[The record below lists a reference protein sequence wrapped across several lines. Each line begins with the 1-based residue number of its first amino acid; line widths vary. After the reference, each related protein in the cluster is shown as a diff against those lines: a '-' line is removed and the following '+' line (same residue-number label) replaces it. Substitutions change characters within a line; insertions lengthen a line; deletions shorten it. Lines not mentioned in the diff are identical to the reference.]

1 MSQNDANYRDVM
13 PRVLPAQ
20 GASPQV
26 EQIPGSPCQGEGR
39 GFESRRP
46 LQRKSKSRPCE
57 GLKSAPHGA
66 SRGAV
71 HHICTTFAELF
82 PPIAAGEPLFSRVRV
97 AASSWLGCVGPT
109 SPRRHSFPSFC
120 AHRRFCSARCFAGF
134 PQPVEGPDRLARCLN
149 VNFHRGPLLCRSRG
163 HQARAGRTHGAATPA
178 PLVDEDLAGEGSG
191 NLLDLYLRG
200 DLDCFGRD

>member
-1 MSQNDANYRDVM
+1 
-13 PRVLPAQ
+13 
-20 GASPQV
+20 
-26 EQIPGSPCQGEGR
+26 
-39 GFESRRP
+39 
-46 LQRKSKSRPCE
+46 
-57 GLKSAPHGA
+57 
-66 SRGAV
+66 V

-82 PPIAAGEPLFSRVRV
+82 PPITAGEPLFSRVRV

-120 AHRRFCSARCFAGF
+120 AHRWFCSARCFAGF

-178 PLVDEDLAGEGSG
+178 PLVDEDHAGEGSG
-191 NLLDLYLRG
+191 NLLDLHLRG
-200 DLDCFGRD
+200 DLDCFRRD